1 MSDPLGNFEKMTDR
15 ELLVASV
22 VRQGHTTSAL
32 EALVA
37 KVGEQN
43 GRIAVLEGWRWYVVG
58 MIAILVAA
66 IPLIPTLMW
75 MLGG

>member
-1 MSDPLGNFEKMTDR
+1 MGDLLDNFEKMTDR

-32 EALVA
+32 ETLAA

-43 GRIAVLEGWRWYVVG
+43 GRITVLEGWRWYALG
-58 MIAILVAA
+58 MFAVLAMG
-66 IPLIPTLMW
+66 IPLIPALMW
-75 MLGG
+75 FLGG